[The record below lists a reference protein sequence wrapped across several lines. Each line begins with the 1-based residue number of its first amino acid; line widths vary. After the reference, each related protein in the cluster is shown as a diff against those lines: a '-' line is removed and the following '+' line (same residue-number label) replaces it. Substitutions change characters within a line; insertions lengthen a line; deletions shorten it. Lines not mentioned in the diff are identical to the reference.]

1 MCQQNFFQLSIFF
14 ENEKINTRIYFRN
27 ISFYK
32 FQDTHINI
40 YFMIKE
46 EIIKKRDI
54 TIVIHFHVI
63 SSLNDVIVFDYHYC
77 AFVSKD
83 ISFSC
88 DTNKLLTKQRFSSK
102 SACN

>member
-46 EIIKKRDI
+46 EIIKKKR
-54 TIVIHFHVI
+54 
-63 SSLNDVIVFDYHYC
+63 HYNC
-77 AFVSKD
+77 YT
-83 ISFSC
+83 FSC
-88 DTNKLLTKQRFSSK
+88 DFIFE
-102 SACN
+102 